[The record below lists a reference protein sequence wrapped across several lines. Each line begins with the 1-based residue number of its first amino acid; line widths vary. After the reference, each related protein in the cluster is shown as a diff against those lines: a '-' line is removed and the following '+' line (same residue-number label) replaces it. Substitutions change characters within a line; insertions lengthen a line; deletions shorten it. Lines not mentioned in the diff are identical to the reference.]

1 MQNFTK
7 SEMLL
12 NLQITNSHNLQ
23 APKAGHSASDVV
35 ITSPEEGGLAVCD
48 IKKRLVGMLM
58 RP

>member
-1 MQNFTK
+1 M
-7 SEMLL
+7 ML

-23 APKAGHSASDVV
+23 APKTGDSALEVV
-35 ITSPEEGGLAVCD
+35 ITSPEEGGGLAAVCD